1 MEDNGR
7 NNFWLLTLLAGKG
20 GRSGSF
26 TPLCILNAFGDEF
39 AFWRV
44 GRDSG
49 RDLAWQEEMPRLIRC
64 INKHK
69 FHEWLKAKV
78 YPLGSLK
85 KSIQMQFKNGTG
97 LEGGRGEYPSRGNTT
112 DKQIAFLCPT
122 AGTAQNMATSRS
134 EANLEIWF
142 QIELGW
148 HCTA

>member
-1 MEDNGR
+1 M
-7 NNFWLLTLLAGKG
+7 AGKG
-20 GRSGSF
+20 EGSGSF

-49 RDLAWQEEMPRLIRC
+49 RDLAWQGEMSRLIRC

-69 FHEWLKAKV
+69 FLESGYKRRWTLSVHSRSQSKCSSRMAQAWR
-78 YPLGSLK
+78 
-85 KSIQMQFKNGTG
+85 
-97 LEGGRGEYPSRGNTT
+97 EGGRGEYPSRGNTT

-134 EANLEIWF
+134 KANLEIRF
-142 QIELGW
+142 QIGLGW
-148 HCTA
+148 DCTA